1 MVVPTQLLGDVR
13 TLITSARETVSRG
26 VNAALVLLYWKVG
39 GRIRLDVLKEKRAG
53 YGDRIVSALA
63 TQLEADFGRS
73 FAERNLRRMIQFSE
87 VFPDPQIVSA
97 LTTQLNWTHFVDLLP
112 LNKPHQRDFYA
123 EMCRVERWSTR
134 TLREKINGMLYERT
148 ALSKK
153 PEKLIKKELAD
164 LREQDCLTPDLV
176 FRDPYLLD
184 FLGLKDT
191 YSEKDLESAILR
203 DLESFLVE
211 LGSDFAFVARQ
222 KRIVVDG
229 DDFYLDLL
237 FYHRSLR
244 RLVVIDLKLGKFA
257 PADVGQMEFYMRWLK
272 KHEMRPGEAEPLG
285 LILCAEKSDERI
297 EVFELAT
304 RGIRVAEYLTAL
316 PPKKLME
323 QKLHRAVQLAQQ
335 RLETNATP
343 GQKAAAAITPKP
355 RPGVPTHQQGQFLA
369 FIREYMMRNHA
380 GAAPTHAA
388 FQKFFNLTP
397 PSVNSMLIRLE
408 QHGFI
413 QRIPGQARAIKLTLS
428 PELIPPL
435 ERPFKR

>member
-1 MVVPTQLLGDVR
+1 MPAKKKPTRALAIKPAAPFDHGPSLFSEVR
-13 TLITSARETVSRG
+13 DLILTTRQTVSRG
-26 VNAALVLLYWKVG
+26 INAALVMLYWNVG
-39 GRIRLDVLKEKRAG
+39 QRIRRDVLANKRAE
-53 YGDRIVSALA
+53 YGAEILPTLSAKLVPEFGQGFSPRNLA
-63 TQLEADFGRS
+63 RMIS
-73 FAERNLRRMIQFSE
+73 FAEALT
-87 VFPDPQIVSA
+87 DPQIVSA
-97 LTTQLNWTHFVDLLP
+97 LTTQLSWSHFVELLP

-123 EMCRVERWSTR
+123 EMCRIERWSVR

-153 PEKLIKKELAD
+153 PDKLIKKELED
-164 LREQDCLTPDLV
+164 LREQDRLTPDLV

-211 LGSDFAFVARQ
+211 LGGDFAFVARQ

-244 RLVVIDLKLGKFA
+244 RLVIIDLKLGKFA

-272 KHEMRPGEAEPLG
+272 KHEMRPGEEEPLG

-316 PPKKLME
+316 PPKKLLE
-323 QKLHRAVQLAQQ
+323 QKLHHAVQLARARSEGQGT
-335 RLETNATP
+335 RDSIEP
-343 GQKAAAAITPKP
+343 GSQ
-355 RPGVPTHQQGQFLA
+355 
-369 FIREYMMRNHA
+369 
-380 GAAPTHAA
+380 
-388 FQKFFNLTP
+388 
-397 PSVNSMLIRLE
+397 S
-408 QHGFI
+408 
-413 QRIPGQARAIKLTLS
+413 
-428 PELIPPL
+428 
-435 ERPFKR
+435 KRK